1 MSSLRVLGLSYL
13 ATASLFTLA
22 IVFSDHAA
30 LRMVTKDEAA
40 RLSGEFQTRV
50 LAPVLEFARIQ
61 DEKIFDPQARV
72 ALSPP
77 PRGGGND
84 APVLAH
90 ATVPSVPRSLVTA
103 PALPEMTFIA
113 PDLSE
118 LPAQP
123 QAQTQAQAERNA
135 ADGYGGSTP
144 PPLPRFAD
152 PDVPKFL
159 PPDITADS
167 RLSPA
172 ERTAVT
178 QRLSENL
185 TPEMMKSFDLFLY
198 VSKAKKGP
206 AAQRLYVFTKDSH
219 GALKM
224 EYDWAASTGREQVE
238 ISPRGA
244 RTMNDTPAGYYELD
258 PARMYRAYHSHAW
271 DQSMPYAMFF
281 NWESKGYQTGL
292 AIHSATGDDIAKLGS
307 RASAGCVHISPTHA
321 RQLFELIRGEY
332 KGQVPRFAYDRA
344 SHTMSN
350 HGEMM
355 RDAAGNLVMAGGYK
369 VLINIEDFSGAN
381 MLAAMD

>member
-40 RLSGEFQTRV
+40 RLSGEFQTKVR
-50 LAPVLEFARIQ
+50 APVLEFARIQ

-72 ALSPP
+72 VLSPP
-77 PRGGGND
+77 GPND
-84 APVLAH
+84 ARVLAH
-90 ATVPSVPRSLVTA
+90 ATVPVMLRRLVTVPAA
-103 PALPEMTFIA
+103 PELTFIA
-113 PDLSE
+113 PDLPE
-118 LPAQP
+118 LPAP
-123 QAQTQAQAERNA
+123 VNRAAAERAA

-152 PDVPKFL
+152 PDVPKIL

-167 RLSPA
+167 RLTPA
-172 ERTAVT
+172 ERAAVA

-185 TPEMMKSFDLFLY
+185 TPEMTKSFDLFLY

-244 RTMNDTPAGYYELD
+244 RTMTDTPAGYYELD

-281 NWESKGYQTGL
+281 NWENKGYQTGL
-292 AIHSATGDDIAKLGS
+292 AIHAATGGRHRKIGQPRQRLL
-307 RASAGCVHISPTHA
+307 RPHLTHPCPA
-321 RQLFELIRGEY
+321 ALRTD
-332 KGQVPRFAYDRA
+332 PRR
-344 SHTMSN
+344 
-350 HGEMM
+350 
-355 RDAAGNLVMAGGYK
+355 
-369 VLINIEDFSGAN
+369 I
-381 MLAAMD
+381 

>member
-22 IVFSDHAA
+22 IIFSDHAA
-30 LRMVTKDEAA
+30 LKMVTQEEAA

-72 ALSPP
+72 AVAPP
-77 PRGGGND
+77 GPND
-84 APVLAH
+84 ARVLAH
-90 ATVPSVPRSLVTA
+90 ANVPVMPRAKVTA
-103 PALPEMTFIA
+103 PAFAVPEPTLILPDLPEM
-113 PDLSE
+113 PS
-118 LPAQP
+118 
-123 QAQTQAQAERNA
+123 QAQAQAERNA

-167 RLSPA
+167 RLTPA
-172 ERTAVT
+172 ERAAVT
-178 QRLSENL
+178 ARLSDNL
-185 TPEMMKSFDLFLY
+185 TPEMTKNFDLFLY
-198 VSKAKKGP
+198 VSKAKKGT

-224 EYDWAASTGREQVE
+224 EYDWAASTGREQLEV
-238 ISPRGA
+238 SPLGA
-244 RTMNDTPAGYYELD
+244 RTMTDTPAGYYQLD

-281 NWESKGYQTGL
+281 NWENKGYQTGL

-307 RASAGCVHISPTHA
+307 RASAGCVHLSPSHA
-321 RQLFELIRGEY
+321 RQLFDLIRGEY
-332 KGQVPRFAYDRA
+332 KGKVPRFAYDK
-344 SHTMSN
+344 STHTMSN

-355 RDAAGNLVMAGGYK
+355 RDGNGDLVMAEGYK
-369 VLINIEDFSGAN
+369 VLVSIEDFSGAN
-381 MLAAMD
+381 RVAAMD

>member
-1 MSSLRVLGLSYL
+1 MTSLRVLGLSYL

-30 LRMVTKDEAA
+30 LKMVTQEEAA
-40 RLSGEFQTRV
+40 RLSGEFQTRI

-77 PRGGGND
+77 GPND
-84 APVLAH
+84 ARVLAH
-90 ATVPSVPRSLVTA
+90 ANVPVMPRSQVTA
-103 PALPEMTFIA
+103 PALTLPEPTLIMPDLPEM
-113 PDLSE
+113 PE
-118 LPAQP
+118 PPP
-123 QAQTQAQAERNA
+123 QARAQAERNA

-152 PDVPKFL
+152 PDAPKFL

-172 ERTAVT
+172 ERAAVT
-178 QRLSENL
+178 ARLSQNL
-185 TPEMMKSFDLFLY
+185 TPEMMKNFDLFLY
-198 VSKAKKGP
+198 VSKAKKGA

-224 EYDWAASTGREQVE
+224 EYDWAASTGREQIE
-238 ISPRGA
+238 LSPRGV
-244 RTMNDTPAGYYELD
+244 RTSTDTPAGYYQLD

-281 NWESKGYQTGL
+281 NWENNGYQTGL

-307 RASAGCVHISPTHA
+307 RASAGCVHISPSHA
-321 RQLFELIRGEY
+321 KQLFELIRADY
-332 KGQVPRFAYDRA
+332 KGQAPRFAYNRA

-355 RDAAGNLVMAGGYK
+355 RDASGNLVMADGYK
-369 VLINIEDFSGAN
+369 VLVDIEDFSDAN
-381 MLAAMD
+381 MVAAMD